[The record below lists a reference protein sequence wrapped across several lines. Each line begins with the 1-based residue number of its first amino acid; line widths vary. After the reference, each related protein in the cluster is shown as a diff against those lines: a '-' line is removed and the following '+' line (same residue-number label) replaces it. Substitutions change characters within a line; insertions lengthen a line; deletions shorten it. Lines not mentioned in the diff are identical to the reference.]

1 MDSGVKELK
10 IREIEGKIEAMFI
23 RLYTDPTVS
32 TALAI
37 VIGSQIAMLQ
47 AQILVIQA
55 QKDIISTSI

>member
-10 IREIEGKIEAMFI
+10 IREIEGKIESLSS

-37 VIGSQIAMLQ
+37 VIGSQIVMLQ

-55 QKDIISTSI
+55 WEEK